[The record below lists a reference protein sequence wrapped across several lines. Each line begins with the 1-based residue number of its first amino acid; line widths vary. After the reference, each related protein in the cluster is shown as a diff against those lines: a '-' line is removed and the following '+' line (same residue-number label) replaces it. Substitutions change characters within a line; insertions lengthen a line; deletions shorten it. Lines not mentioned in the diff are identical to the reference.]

1 MKLKEY
7 NRAYPIIDYSL
18 KSGNGEIT
26 LKWNYKKGT
35 HFLVILYD
43 IGISFALEEMVQKLN
58 ENYQE
63 DRFFI
68 QKEGNRLYTAK
79 DGRVKIFLYREKEF
93 VQNYLSCSILSSEMK
108 RGIPYGIRV
117 LVGEYQ
123 KEEEVFELYRE
134 KDLESST
141 RFVPVKVTPEIYYKS
156 KMFSNEKWCILRIPQ
171 LKDYMDGALE
181 YQIDGVKTTYPIPL
195 SCLDREMLIII
206 PKSSFLT
213 VRVAEAY
220 KNYYKV

>member
-7 NRAYPIIDYSL
+7 NQAYPIIDYSL
-18 KSGNGEIT
+18 KSGKGEVT
-26 LKWNYKKGT
+26 LKWNYKRGT

-43 IGISFALEEMVQKLN
+43 VGVSFDLEEMVQELN
-58 ENYQE
+58 EKYQD
-63 DRFFI
+63 DRFLV
-68 QKEGNRLYTAK
+68 QKEGNRLYATK
-79 DGRVKIFLYREKEF
+79 DSKVKIFLYREKELI
-93 VQNYLSCSILSSEMK
+93 QNHLSCSILSSEMK
-108 RGIPYGIRV
+108 RGVPYGIRV

-123 KEEEVFELYRE
+123 REEDVFELYRE

-141 RFVPVKVTPEIYYKS
+141 RFVPVKVIPEIRYKAKVFS
-156 KMFSNEKWCILRIPQ
+156 KEKWCILRIPQ

-195 SCLDREMLIII
+195 SCLDREMLILI
-206 PKSSFLT
+206 PKNSFLT
-213 VRVAEAY
+213 VHVAERY